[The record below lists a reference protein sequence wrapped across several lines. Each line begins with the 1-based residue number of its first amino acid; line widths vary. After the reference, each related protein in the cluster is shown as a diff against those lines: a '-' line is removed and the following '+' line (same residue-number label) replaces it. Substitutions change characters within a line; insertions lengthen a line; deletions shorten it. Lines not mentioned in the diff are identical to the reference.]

1 MKLSYILRNGKP
13 EKNPYIS
20 AKRNSKNTF
29 YLSGSNILS

>member
-20 AKRNSKNTF
+20 ANRNSKNTF
-29 YLSGSNILS
+29 CLSGSNILS